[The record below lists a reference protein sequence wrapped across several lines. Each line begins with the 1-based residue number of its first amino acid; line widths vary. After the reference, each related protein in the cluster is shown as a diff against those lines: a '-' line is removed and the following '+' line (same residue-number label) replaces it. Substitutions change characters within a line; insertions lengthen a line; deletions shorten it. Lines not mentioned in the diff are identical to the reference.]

1 MKRLTNLAIGAA
13 IVVAVLALSSVTLT
27 AQDQPTRLVF
37 VDSQAA
43 ISAHPAG
50 QAADLLQE
58 QARQE
63 LGELRDDIDVLTQRL
78 RAGEQLTPEED
89 ELYQTLLTTLEM
101 VQSRYQA
108 DVVATAT
115 PAIEAVNQT
124 IEAVAKENGYTVVL
138 DVNVAARDGL
148 VVYAQ
153 DGLDITATVV
163 ERIRADTGE

>member
-1 MKRLTNLAIGAA
+1 M
-13 IVVAVLALSSVTLT
+13 
-27 AQDQPTRLVF
+27 
-37 VDSQAA
+37 
-43 ISAHPAG
+43 
-50 QAADLLQE
+50 
-58 QARQE
+58 
-63 LGELRDDIDVLTQRL
+63 LTQRL

-89 ELYQTLLTTLEM
+89 ELYRTLLTTLET

-124 IEAVAKENGYTVVL
+124 IGAIALENGYTVVL
-138 DVNVAARDGL
+138 DVSVAARDGL

>member
-37 VDSQAA
+37 VDAQAA

-89 ELYQTLLTTLEM
+89 ELYRTLLTTLET

-124 IEAVAKENGYTVVL
+124 IGAVAEENGYTVVL